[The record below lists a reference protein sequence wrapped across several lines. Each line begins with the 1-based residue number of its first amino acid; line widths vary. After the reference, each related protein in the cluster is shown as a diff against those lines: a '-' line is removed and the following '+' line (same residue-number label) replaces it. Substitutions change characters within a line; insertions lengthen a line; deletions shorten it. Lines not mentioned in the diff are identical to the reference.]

1 MDDSVLIDLKPYRIT
16 FGKHVFQKG
25 SPHHGK

>member
-1 MDDSVLIDLKPYRIT
+1 MDDSVLTDLKPYRIT
-16 FGKHVFQKG
+16 LVKHVFQKG